1 MTESIGPFR
10 NRHEAGRRLAEELTQ
25 YEDEGVVVI
34 ALPRGGVPVGFEIA
48 KRLAAPLDVVV
59 VRKVGVPRHEELA
72 MGAVASGGVLVRN
85 DDVIDALGIDGDVIE
100 AAAETKRAEVSNR
113 ERAFRGERETPD
125 LDGRTVIVVD
135 DGIATGSTMRASLR
149 ALRQSGADRLVVAVP
164 VASETACREMKELAD
179 EVICL
184 VATDQLIAVGQW
196 YLDFD
201 QVSNEEV
208 VELLDEAASVPAGDE
223 R

>member
-10 NRHEAGRRLAEELTQ
+10 NRQDAGRLLAEELTQ
-25 YEDEGVVVI
+25 YDDEEVVVI

-59 VRKVGVPRHEELA
+59 VRKVGVPGHEELA

-100 AAAETKRAEVSNR
+100 AAAEAKRREVSDR

-149 ALRQSGADRLVVAVP
+149 ALRQSGAHRLVVAVP
-164 VASETACREMKELAD
+164 VASETACREMEEFAE
-179 EVICL
+179 EVVCL
-184 VATDQLIAVGQW
+184 VATDHLIAVGQW

-201 QVSNEEV
+201 QVSYKEV
-208 VELLDEAASVPAGDE
+208 VDLLDEAASVLAGDE